1 MFRDKQD
8 LPTYFAFAAQR
19 MQWKQYKLQRDVFYH
34 TGSHQETLLEEE
46 TICGPRQHDV

>member
-8 LPTYFAFAAQR
+8 LPTYFAFPVRR
-19 MQWKQYKLQRDVFYH
+19 MQWKQYKLQSDVFCH

-46 TICGPRQHDV
+46 TIRGLQQHDV